1 LQFTEEFFRDEL
13 NHARPVAN
21 TFEFSGL
28 NRELELIQPKPA
40 EWAADFMQHQKSSAV
55 PQFEEFEQIYQKN
68 QAHPQQ
74 FQGKGNEKHLQQD
87 CNKSIKKVEIG
98 QRNSATFKQT
108 IREEC

>member
-1 LQFTEEFFRDEL
+1 MQFTEEFFRDEL

-40 EWAADFMQHQKSSAV
+40 EWAADFMQHQQSSAV

-68 QAHPQQ
+68 QAHSQQ
-74 FQGKGNEKHLQQD
+74 FQGKVMKNACSKIVINL
-87 CNKSIKKVEIG
+87 
-98 QRNSATFKQT
+98 
-108 IREEC
+108 